1 VATRQSCI
9 ERLFATARWMR
20 RREFLFSLAVVTVTS
35 PSIAHGQ
42 QANHVLR
49 VGVLM
54 GFPENDPESKPRVEA
69 FEQGLREVG
78 LQVGRNV
85 HVDYRWGTADPDQ
98 ATRNA
103 KELIDLKPNVI
114 VGATTP
120 GVTAL
125 LRETRT
131 IPIVFVQVA
140 DPVEQGFIEN
150 LARPGG
156 NITGFTS
163 FDFSLGSKWLE
174 LLKDIAPKVAR
185 VGLIFNPDT
194 VPYAAFVGSIN
205 AAAPSF
211 AVRPT
216 PMPVH
221 GSSEI
226 DAAISA
232 FAQEPNGA
240 LLVLPDIHVAVHRK
254 QVIALAA
261 KYRLPAVSGLPYF
274 ASDGGLLSYGPDTVE
289 QHHRAAMY
297 VDRILKGVKPADLP
311 VQAPTKYLLA
321 INMKTAKALDLDVPV
336 HLQQLADAVIE

>member
-1 VATRQSCI
+1 
-9 ERLFATARWMR
+9 MR
-20 RREFLFSLAVVTVTS
+20 RREFLFSLAVLTVTS

-42 QANHVLR
+42 QADRVRR

-54 GFPENDPESKPRVEA
+54 ALPEDDPESKPRVEA

-78 LQVGRNV
+78 LRDGNNV
-85 HVDYRWGTADPDQ
+85 HIDYRWGTADPDQ

-103 KELIDLKPNVI
+103 KELVDLKPNVI

-120 GVTAL
+120 GVAAL

-131 IPIVFVQVA
+131 IPIVFVLVA
-140 DPVEQGFIEN
+140 DPVEQGFVGN
-150 LARPGG
+150 LARPGA

-163 FDFSLGSKWLE
+163 FDFSFGSKWLE

-194 VPYAAFVGSIN
+194 IPYAAFVDSIN

-211 AVRPT
+211 AVQPT
-216 PMPVH
+216 PMPVR

-226 DAAISA
+226 EAAISA
-232 FAQEPNGA
+232 FAQEPDGA
-240 LLVLPDIHVAVHRK
+240 LLALPDIHLMVHRK
-254 QVIALAA
+254 QIIALAA
-261 KYRLPAVSGLPYF
+261 KYRLPAVSGQTYF
-274 ASDGGLLSYGPDTVE
+274 APDGGLLSYGPNLVY
-289 QHHRAAMY
+289 QHRQAAMY
-297 VDRILKGVKPADLP
+297 VDRILKGAKPADLP
-311 VQAPTKYLLA
+311 VQTPTKFLLV

-336 HLQQLADAVIE
+336 HLQQLADEVIE

>member
-1 VATRQSCI
+1 
-9 ERLFATARWMR
+9 
-20 RREFLFSLAVVTVTS
+20 
-35 PSIAHGQ
+35 
-42 QANHVLR
+42 
-49 VGVLM
+49 
-54 GFPENDPESKPRVEA
+54 
-69 FEQGLREVG
+69 
-78 LQVGRNV
+78 
-85 HVDYRWGTADPDQ
+85 
-98 ATRNA
+98 
-103 KELIDLKPNVI
+103 
-114 VGATTP
+114 
-120 GVTAL
+120 L

-140 DPVEQGFIEN
+140 DPVEQGFIVN

-174 LLKDIAPKVAR
+174 LLKDIAPKVVR

-211 AVRPT
+211 AVEPST
-216 PMPVH
+216 MPVR

-226 DAAISA
+226 EAAISA

-254 QVIALAA
+254 QVIAFAA

-274 ASDGGLLSYGPDTVE
+274 ASDGGRMSYGPDTVD
-289 QHHRAAMY
+289 QHRRAAMY
-297 VDRILKGVKPADLP
+297 VDRILKGAKPADLP
-311 VQAPTKYLLA
+311 VQTPTKFLLV
-321 INMKTAKALDLDVPV
+321 INMKTAKALGLDVPV
-336 HLQQLADAVIE
+336 HLQQLADKVIE